1 MIVSAN
7 YDPYLA
13 ADGSTSES
21 VIKSQLKCVS
31 RMDNKQTEVSMVGEE
46 ILGQE
51 QMPRLK
57 TSKASLM
64 SQNQSQTYLPLISAR
79 QSDDLGSAKHSSE
92 DI

>member
-1 MIVSAN
+1 MNPAPQVTPINTNFVSAN

-13 ADGSTSES
+13 ADGSTSEG
-21 VIKSQLKCVS
+21 VIKSQLKRVS

-64 SQNQSQTYLPLISAR
+64 SQNQS
-79 QSDDLGSAKHSSE
+79 
-92 DI
+92 